1 VPMRMIRFL
10 AAICLLSFVQ
20 RALASELVS
29 FSSLD
34 GSLTGGSPTELHG
47 LLIKPEG
54 SGPFPAVVALHGCG
68 GLFDK
73 QGNLKARESA
83 WGQLLTSNGYAV
95 LFPDSF
101 GPRGVSSDC
110 EGARVRAWAERSFD
124 AYGAL
129 RYLQAQPYI
138 IGDHIGLMGW
148 SHGGATTMFVVA
160 PRNVARPTDLPE
172 GDFRAAVAFYPA
184 WCGFL
189 GNDWTPKIPLLLEI
203 GLQDDSISP
212 KPCVDKVTSAIE
224 RGSPAQIKTYDDAV
238 HDFDWP
244 GDALHAITSPSGKVA
259 HYGVD
264 EEARL
269 DALVRVREF
278 FDAHLKP

>member
-1 VPMRMIRFL
+1 MRLIQCLTAIWLLLSSRATL
-10 AAICLLSFVQ
+10 AAD
-20 RALASELVS
+20 LVS
-29 FSSLD
+29 FPSLD
-34 GSLTGGSPTELHG
+34 GSLTGGSPTELRG

-95 LFPDSF
+95 LLPDSF

-110 EGARVRAWAERSFD
+110 EGHVRAWAERSFD

-129 RYLQAQPYI
+129 RYLQAQRYV

-148 SHGGATTMFVVA
+148 SHGGGTTMFVIA

-184 WCGFL
+184 WCALL

-212 KPCVDKVTSAIE
+212 EPCIDKVSSAIE
-224 RGSPAQIKTYDDAV
+224 RGSPAQIKTYDEAV

-264 EEARL
+264 EEARA

-278 FDAHLKP
+278 FDTYLKP

>member
-1 VPMRMIRFL
+1 MRMIRFL